1 MLTQEEQ
8 NALLAVDRELENNRV
23 KVKVLMKKFTVN
35 IDTINIAKEQIQS
48 ELKKPQT
55 LAFLQVPA
63 NQCG

>member
-8 NALLAVDRELENNRV
+8 NALLAVDRELENSHVRIMVLKKKLSANITTISKA
-23 KVKVLMKKFTVN
+23 KV
-35 IDTINIAKEQIQS
+35 QIQS

-63 NQCG
+63 NQC